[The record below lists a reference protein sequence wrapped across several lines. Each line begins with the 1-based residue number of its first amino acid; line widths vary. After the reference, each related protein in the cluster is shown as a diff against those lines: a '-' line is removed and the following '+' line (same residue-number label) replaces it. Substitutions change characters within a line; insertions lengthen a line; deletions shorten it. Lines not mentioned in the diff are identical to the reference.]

1 MTDNTAV
8 ESALRGVLDPEL
20 GTDIVELGMVKGIK
34 VESGIAT
41 IKVALTIA
49 ACPMRDQI
57 EDDVTR
63 KVKAIPGIDDV
74 VVEVG
79 AMTQAE
85 RTTLM
90 ERARRHAR
98 EHAAPTR
105 VSPLTRVIAVSSGK
119 GGVGKS
125 SMSVNLAVAIADQG
139 HEVGLL
145 DADIWGFSV
154 PRMLGVGRE
163 RLEAD
168 DDRKIIPMQAQGLH
182 LVSTG
187 LIVKDEETALM
198 WRGLMLSKALEQF
211 LRDVAWPQTLDYLLM
226 DMPPG
231 TGDIQMA
238 LARLL
243 PQAEMLV
250 VTTPQKAA
258 QKVAARAADMARR
271 SFMPIIGVIENMSA
285 FVDQHGDTH
294 HVFGSGGG
302 AELAADLGVPLLA
315 SIPLDPAIAEGGDSG
330 NPIVRAHPESG
341 AAREIV
347 KAASHLT
354 RLLPPAEDDTCT
366 SADSDPGGTNSRARL
381 TEHRGS
387 SIQDPFVREAPT
399 HKHSSFTSGYG
410 FTAFPASG

>member
-1 MTDNTAV
+1 MNDTDAI
-8 ESALRGVLDPEL
+8 EAALRGVLDPEL
-20 GTDIVELGMVKGIK
+20 GTDIVELGMVKGID
-34 VESGIAT
+34 VVDRIAT
-41 IKVALTIA
+41 IKIALTIA

-57 EDDVTR
+57 ENDVVR
-63 KVKAIPGIDDV
+63 KVKALPAIDDV

-85 RTTLM
+85 RTRLM

-98 EHAAPTR
+98 DHAPPTMI
-105 VSPLTRVIAVSSGK
+105 SPLTRVVAVSSGK

-125 SMSVNLAVAIADQG
+125 SLSVNLAIAIADQG

-154 PRMLGVGRE
+154 PRMLGVADE
-163 RLEAD
+163 RLEASE
-168 DDRKIIPMQAQGLH
+168 DRKITPIVAQGLH

-187 LIVKDEETALM
+187 LIVNDENTALM

-211 LRDVAWPQTLDYLLM
+211 LRDVAWPATLDYLII

-250 VTTPQKAA
+250 VTTPQKTA

-271 SFMPIIGVIENMSA
+271 SFMPIIGVIENMSP
-285 FVDQHGDTH
+285 FVDEYGHRH
-294 HVFGSGGG
+294 EIFGSGGG
-302 AELAADLGVPLLA
+302 AELATDLGVPLL
-315 SIPLDPAIAEGGDSG
+315 SEIPLDPAMVAGGDNG
-330 NPIVRAHPESG
+330 TPIVRSDPGSR
-341 AAREIV
+341 AAQEIRR
-347 KAASHLT
+347 AASELT
-354 RLLPPAEDDTCT
+354 RLLPPVEDDTCT
-366 SADSDPGGTNSRARL
+366 SRIAILVEQLAELDSSASMSSSR
-381 TEHRGS
+381 
-387 SIQDPFVREAPT
+387 
-399 HKHSSFTSGYG
+399 
-410 FTAFPASG
+410 

>member
-1 MTDNTAV
+1 MSMTDINAV
-8 ESALRGVLDPEL
+8 EAALRGVLDPEL
-20 GTDIVELGMVKGIK
+20 GTDIVELGMVKGID
-34 VESGIAT
+34 VTDGTAT

-57 EDDVTR
+57 ETDVVR
-63 KVKAIPGIDDV
+63 KVKAIPGIDEV
-74 VVEVG
+74 AVEVG

-85 RTTLM
+85 RTSLM

-98 EHAAPTR
+98 EHAAPTM

-125 SMSVNLAVAIADQG
+125 SLSVNLAAAIADQG

-154 PRMLGVGRE
+154 PRMLGVADE
-163 RLEAD
+163 RLEAG
-168 DDRKIIPMQAQGLH
+168 DDRKIAPIETQGLM

-187 LIVKDEETALM
+187 LIVNDEDTALM

-211 LRDVAWPQTLDYLLM
+211 LRDVSWPATLDYLII

-250 VTTPQKAA
+250 ITTPQKAA

-271 SFMPIIGVIENMSA
+271 SFMPIIGVVENMSP
-285 FVDQHGDTH
+285 FVDEHGNRH
-294 HVFGSGGG
+294 EVFGSGGG
-302 AELAADLGVPLLA
+302 AELAADLGVPLL
-315 SIPLDPAIAEGGDSG
+315 DPGVVTGGDSG
-330 NPIVRAHPESG
+330 NPIVRAAPDS
-341 AAREIV
+341 AAAAEIR
-347 KAASHLT
+347 KAATELT

-366 SADSDPGGTNSRARL
+366 SRIAILAEQLAELG
-381 TEHRGS
+381 
-387 SIQDPFVREAPT
+387 
-399 HKHSSFTSGYG
+399 
-410 FTAFPASG
+410 